1 MYFIDMKVAV
11 VQLLLKFH
19 ISGVKTVV
27 SQLIWK
33 IIELPCSSSIL
44 NWGFELD
51 PPGVTVVKFMEILL
65 VEKYFL
71 SHGLERYAFNSSER
85 EPQWHNSGILLFCN
99 LNAGR

>member
-1 MYFIDMKVAV
+1 VYFIDMKVAV

>member
-1 MYFIDMKVAV
+1 
-11 VQLLLKFH
+11 
-19 ISGVKTVV
+19 
-27 SQLIWK
+27 
-33 IIELPCSSSIL
+33 
-44 NWGFELD
+44 
-51 PPGVTVVKFMEILL
+51 MEILL